1 MSRFLQPQFFERL
14 NAFEHALLASR
25 VSEEE
30 GAAIELGIKNYAVHN
45 PLSRFVFASIFQ
57 SAMNLK
63 SLNAPPSVLPL
74 EVEKEVL
81 SDFILRPMEELC

>member
-1 MSRFLQPQFFERL
+1 MKN
-14 NAFEHALLASR
+14 NAA
-25 VSEEE
+25 
-30 GAAIELGIKNYAVHN
+30 HN
-45 PLSRFVFASIFQ
+45 PLSRFAFASIFQ